1 MAKYSSNKVRECEE
15 WIAQHGLM
23 DYGGAQLQQYCAAMG
38 IHDTTHRAWMA
49 QKEYSEAVERGKNTF
64 KISHTQKL
72 FGTLMEAAI
81 GGDHETVEE
90 NTEYRANPENPNK
103 PRIHKMFKHK
113 RKTYIKPDTTA
124 AIFLLCNLD
133 PEHWRQRQDNNIAF
147 KKPAEEEMTL
157 DEVKEEL
164 KRLEQGR

>member
-1 MAKYSSNKVRECEE
+1 MAKYNSKIVRECEE
-15 WIAQHGLM
+15 WIAEHGLM

-49 QKEYSEAVERGKNTF
+49 QKEYSDAVERGKNTF
-64 KISHTQKL
+64 KINHTQKL

-81 GGDHETVEE
+81 GGVRETEEE
-90 NTEYRANPENPNK
+90 NSEYRPDAEGRPQ
-103 PRIHKMFKHK
+103 IHRMLRHK
-113 RKTYIKPDTTA
+113 RKTYVKPDTTA

-147 KKPAEEEMTL
+147 KKQDEEEMTL
-157 DEVKEEL
+157 DEIKEEI
-164 KRLEQGR
+164 KRLSE